1 MATIKEIIKEMK
13 NLIWLYE
20 KEIIDICTLTQCI
33 EWLIIRLK
41 EIIGE

>member
-1 MATIKEIIKEMK
+1 MTTIKEIIEEMK

-20 KEIIDICTLTQCI
+20 KEIIDICTLIQCM
-33 EWLIIRLK
+33 EWLVIRLE